1 MSVLLQRKPV
11 PLPAWHLTDQ
21 SAMLTAL
28 GELSAEGWRGTI
40 TCNPVDS
47 TWRIELNADD
57 PVRQVIAAA
66 GDWLVEDFGLRKLT
80 AEEFDDN
87 YEVVE

>member
-21 SAMLTAL
+21 SAMLEAL
-28 GELSAEGWRGTI
+28 GDLSAQGWRGAI
-40 TCNPVDS
+40 ACNPVDS

-57 PVRQVIAAA
+57 PTRQVIAET
-66 GDWLVEDFGLRKLT
+66 GDWLVDDFGLRKLT
-80 AEEFDDN
+80 NAEFDDN
-87 YEVVE
+87 YEVAE